1 MMADPLALE
10 VLCFRLGGI
19 LWGIEAGQVDRIA
32 RPEEALDD
40 PLLDPARVLGV
51 APQESSQ
58 GRRLLLRPGTARAVL
73 PVDEV
78 LDLLSLSA
86 NDLAALPPLI
96 AGALPDQRI
105 WAVGK
110 IGQEILL
117 LLDAATLCEAKTQ
130 AGDMAGR
137 EEG

>member
-78 LDLLSLSA
+78 LDLVSLSA

-96 AGALPDQRI
+96 AGALPDERI

-117 LLDAATLCEAKTQ
+117 LLDAATLCGAKTQ

-137 EEG
+137 EEE

>member
-32 RPEEALDD
+32 RPEETLDD

-51 APQESSQ
+51 APQGSPQ
-58 GRRLLLRPGTARAVL
+58 GLRLLLRPGSARAVL
-73 PVDEV
+73 PVDEI
-78 LDLLSLSA
+78 LDLVSLST

-96 AGALPDQRI
+96 AGALPDKRI

-110 IGQEILL
+110 VGTEVML
-117 LLDAATLCEAKTQ
+117 LLDAAGLWEAGAP
-130 AGDMAGR
+130 AGSLSNG
-137 EEG
+137 EER

>member
-32 RPEEALDD
+32 RPEEFLDD

-51 APQESSQ
+51 APQESPQ
-58 GRRLLLRPGTARAVL
+58 GRRLLLRPGTARAIL

-78 LDLLSLSA
+78 LDLVSLSV

-96 AGALPDQRI
+96 AGTLPDERI

-110 IGQEILL
+110 VGTEILL
-117 LLDAATLCEAKTQ
+117 LLDAATLCDTGAM
-130 AGDMAGR
+130 AGDTAGQ

>member
-58 GRRLLLRPGTARAVL
+58 GRRLLLRPGSVL

-78 LDLLSLSA
+78 LDLVSLSA

-117 LLDAATLCEAKTQ
+117 LLDAATLCRAKTQ
-130 AGDMAGR
+130 AGDTAGR